1 MVDLAIS
8 DASVV
13 VLTPDADGQFA
24 LTAAA
29 IRRQHLPRAPLV
41 ILGACE
47 SGHVAPYL
55 HQSWSLPAAFL
66 AAGARSVVAS
76 PAAIEDADAG
86 AFFAQLRE
94 RVRGGMAV
102 PVALRDTR
110 QAWLA
115 RPGHEWVKAVIAF
128 E

>member
-1 MVDLAIS
+1 
-8 DASVV
+8 
-13 VLTPDADGQFA
+13 VLTPGADGQFA

-29 IRRQHLPRAPLV
+29 IRKQHLPRAPLV

-47 SGHVAPYL
+47 SGRVAPYL

-86 AFFAQLRE
+86 AFFAQMLAG
-94 RVRGGMAV
+94 VHSGAPV

-110 QAWLA
+110 EAWLA
-115 RPGHEWVKAVIAF
+115 RPGHEWVKQVIAF